1 MMLRSELTHD
11 DVIPVSLSSALM
23 SMLNCTLKVTSIT
36 EGAVM
41 VGRVFPDVLKKT
53 IMHRY
58 TCIVHV
64 DIMHEVFLA

>member
-11 DVIPVSLSSALM
+11 DVIPVSLSCALM

-41 VGRVFPDVLKKT
+41 VGRVFSEVIKT
-53 IMHRY
+53 ITHRY
-58 TCIVHV
+58 TCMVHV